1 MVGYSYTPKKEKFSR
16 ALGREIRISPK
27 FSMEI
32 CREIRGKKLDAAR
45 AFLEDVIAMKKPVPL
60 RRFNKGVAH
69 RRGLVKA
76 FAGRYPVKA
85 AKNILKVLESAAA
98 NAEYKGL
105 DTERLYISHVAAQK
119 GRIIRGIRPRAF
131 GRASPSNT
139 WTTHVEVVLEER

>member
-1 MVGYSYTPKKEKFSR
+1 MVGYSYTPKKERFSR
-16 ALGREIRISPK
+16 ALGREIRMSPK

-45 AFLEDVIAMKKPVPL
+45 TFLEDVMAMKRPVPL

-69 RRGLVKA
+69 RRGLERA

-85 AKNILKVLESAAA
+85 ARNILKVLESAEA

-105 DTERLYISHVAAQK
+105 DTERLYIAHAAAQK

-139 WTTHVEVVLEER
+139 LTTHVEIVLEER

>member
-1 MVGYSYTPKKEKFSR
+1 MVGYSYTPKRKRFSK
-16 ALGREIRISPK
+16 ALGREVRVSPK
-27 FSMEI
+27 FSSEI

-45 AFLEDVIAMKKPVPL
+45 AFLEDVMAMRRPVPL

-85 AKNILKVLESAAA
+85 ARNILKVLESAVA

-105 DTERLYISHVAAQK
+105 DTDKLYISHAAAQK
-119 GRIIRGIRPRAF
+119 GRIIRGFRPRAF
-131 GRASPSNT
+131 GRSSPSNT
-139 WTTHVEVVLEER
+139 LTTHIEIVLEER